1 MSKNVGLVLA
11 GGGGKGA
18 YHIGVWKA
26 LKEFGIEQNIGAVAG
41 TSVGALNAA
50 LFTQGDY
57 KIAES
62 VWKNIKPSQILSIEA
77 TSFLEKL
84 AHSGMANSIINPLL
98 KRAKKIAK
106 TGLFSRSGMIEI
118 INKHVSLS
126 YISNSSIKCY
136 ATCCKIPTLKET
148 YFSLNKEDEQIITSI
163 LLASSALPLIFEP
176 EEINGERYI
185 DGGVKDNI
193 PILPLYHDGYR
204 NFIIVHLNPDEIINY
219 EQFSDANIIEI
230 VPRKSI
236 GKFVNGTLDFTAK
249 GANQRIQQGYE
260 DTVHILKPIYE
271 MGKVQQRTN
280 ELFSTLLQKE
290 IQFKHKRNSLIN
302 DRNSLKDE
310 IDQLI
315 K

>member
-1 MSKNVGLVLA
+1 
-11 GGGGKGA
+11 
-18 YHIGVWKA
+18 
-26 LKEFGIEQNIGAVAG
+26 
-41 TSVGALNAA
+41 
-50 LFTQGDY
+50 
-57 KIAES
+57 
-62 VWKNIKPSQILSIEA
+62 
-77 TSFLEKL
+77 
-84 AHSGMANSIINPLL
+84 
-98 KRAKKIAK
+98 
-106 TGLFSRSGMIEI
+106 MIEI

-230 VPRKSI
+230 VPRKVL
-236 GKFVNGTLDFTAK
+236 VNL
-249 GANQRIQQGYE
+249 
-260 DTVHILKPIYE
+260 
-271 MGKVQQRTN
+271 
-280 ELFSTLLQKE
+280 
-290 IQFKHKRNSLIN
+290 
-302 DRNSLKDE
+302 
-310 IDQLI
+310 
-315 K
+315 